1 MDVPR
6 YTYTSASNKISV
18 IDSELNTKKLQF
30 ERVYQQ
36 FLSNYSKYGK
46 YTHAFKARP
55 IKPFIL

>member
-18 IDSELNTKKLQF
+18 IDSELNTKKQQF

-36 FLSNYSKYGK
+36 FLSKYSKYGK
-46 YTHAFKARP
+46 YKHEFKARP
-55 IKPFIL
+55 IQPFVL